1 MIPISSFDMPK
12 MKKGLLLI
20 LCSLVFAALVITIM
34 SFGGRIEV
42 YMGVDIGRLLL
53 QVVGAYFVA
62 YSFQKRFRTV
72 LWVGIW
78 VLMDGIE
85 TVFMGMTSFLMSN
98 HPIGDLSFYALVAN
112 TGGEE
117 IIIGGAVILG
127 VFLLNWAF
135 SHR

>member
-1 MIPISSFDMPK
+1 M
-12 MKKGLLLI
+12 
-20 LCSLVFAALVITIM
+20 CSLVFAVLVITII

-42 YMGVDIGRLLL
+42 YMGVDIGRVLL
-53 QVVGAYFVA
+53 QVIGAYFVA

-85 TVFMGMTSFLMSN
+85 TVLMGMTSFLMSN
-98 HPIGDLSFYALVAN
+98 HPIGDLSFYAIVAN

-117 IIIGGAVILG
+117 IIVGGVVILG
-127 VFLLNWAF
+127 FFLLNWAF
-135 SHR
+135 SRSLVI

>member
-1 MIPISSFDMPK
+1 

-98 HPIGDLSFYALVAN
+98 HPIGDLSFYAIVAN

-117 IIIGGAVILG
+117 IIVGGAVISG

-135 SHR
+135 SRH

>member
-1 MIPISSFDMPK
+1 M
-12 MKKGLLLI
+12 
-20 LCSLVFAALVITIM
+20 CSLVFAELVIVIM
-34 SFGGRIEV
+34 GFSGRIEV
-42 YMGVDIGRLLL
+42 YMGVDVGRVLL
-53 QVVGAYFVA
+53 QAIGAYFVA

-78 VLMDGIE
+78 ALMDGIE
-85 TVFMGMTSFLMSN
+85 TVLMGMTSFLMSN

-117 IIIGGAVILG
+117 IIIGGAVIVG
-127 VFLLNWAF
+127 FFLLNWAF

>member
-98 HPIGDLSFYALVAN
+98 HPIGDLSFYAIVAN

-117 IIIGGAVILG
+117 IIVGGAVISG

-135 SHR
+135 SRH

>member
-1 MIPISSFDMPK
+1 MPK

-98 HPIGDLSFYALVAN
+98 HPIGDLSFYAIVAN

-117 IIIGGAVILG
+117 IIVGGAVISG

-135 SHR
+135 SRH

>member
-1 MIPISSFDMPK
+1 VIPISSFDMPK

-98 HPIGDLSFYALVAN
+98 HPIGDLSFYAIVAN

-117 IIIGGAVILG
+117 IIVGGAVISG

-135 SHR
+135 SRH

>member
-1 MIPISSFDMPK
+1 MPK
-12 MKKGLLLI
+12 MIKGLLLI
-20 LCSLVFAALVITIM
+20 LCSLVFAELVIAIM
-34 SFGGRIEV
+34 GFSGRIEV
-42 YMGVDIGRLLL
+42 YMGVDVGRVLL
-53 QVVGAYFVA
+53 QAIGAYFVA

-117 IIIGGAVILG
+117 IIIGGAVIVG
-127 VFLLNWAF
+127 FFLLNWAF

>member
-1 MIPISSFDMPK
+1 MPK

-62 YSFQKRFRTV
+62 
-72 LWVGIW
+72 
-78 VLMDGIE
+78 
-85 TVFMGMTSFLMSN
+85 
-98 HPIGDLSFYALVAN
+98 
-112 TGGEE
+112 
-117 IIIGGAVILG
+117 
-127 VFLLNWAF
+127 
-135 SHR
+135 